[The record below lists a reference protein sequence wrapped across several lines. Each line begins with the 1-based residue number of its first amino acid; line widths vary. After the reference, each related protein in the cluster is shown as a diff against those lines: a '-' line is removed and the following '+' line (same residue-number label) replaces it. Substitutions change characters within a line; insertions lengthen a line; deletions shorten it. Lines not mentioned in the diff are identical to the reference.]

1 MKKVMKNIFLKLMF
15 NIQKNEFHDD
25 LLFLPERMR
34 IERVEK
40 LVANLQDKTEYV
52 IHKRNLNQAL
62 NHRLGF

>member
-15 NIQKNEFHDD
+15 NILKNEFHDD

-52 IHKRNLNQAL
+52 IHKKNLNQAL
-62 NHRLGF
+62 NHRLVF

>member
-15 NIQKNEFHDD
+15 NFLKNEFHDD

-52 IHKRNLNQAL
+52 IHKKNLNQAL
-62 NHRLGF
+62 NHRLVF

>member
-1 MKKVMKNIFLKLMF
+1 MKNIFLKLMF
-15 NIQKNEFHDD
+15 NILKNGFHDD

-52 IHKRNLNQAL
+52 IHKRNLN
-62 NHRLGF
+62 